1 MAGRSAKRV
10 FALDV
15 PAIHVLTLRQQKKN
29 VHHRDKAG
37 DDEDSQFPSKTTKQM
52 DDKAKLFLGI
62 ISGQRRRRHGEV
74 ADRAAR
80 MAGGF
85 DRLGVEQGDSVC
97 ILMRNDIAFV
107 EAAYAAM
114 QLGAYAVPVNWH
126 FKPEEINYIL
136 EDSATRVLIGHADML
151 HQLRDAIPA
160 GVKVLSVVTPPEISA
175 NYKIDPDHL
184 AAPDFAIDLEPW
196 LARQRP
202 FDGPAR
208 PQPQNMIYTSGTTG
222 HPKGVRRNAPTPEQS
237 ASAERMRALIYGL
250 QPGARALLPGPL
262 YHSAPNSFGLRAGRL
277 GGVLVLMP
285 RFDPEEFL
293 RLVEAER
300 IDTIFMVPTMFIR
313 LMKLPDSVRIKYD
326 ISSLR
331 HVIHAAAPCP
341 ADVKRAMICW
351 WGPVIHEF
359 YGSTESG
366 AVTFANSEDALKKPG
381 TVGKIAPG
389 AELRFVDEDGRILAQ
404 GEIGE
409 IYSRI
414 AGNPDFTYHNKPEK
428 RAEIDRDGFITS
440 GDVGYIDQD
449 GYVFICDRKRDMV
462 ISGGVN
468 IYPAEIE
475 AALHA
480 VPGVHD
486 CAVFGIPDSE
496 FGEAL
501 MAVVEPQA
509 GVTLDIAAIRAQLK
523 TSLADYKVPKHV
535 EIHGSLPREDSGK
548 IFKRRLRDPYWARA
562 GRRI

>member
-1 MAGRSAKRV
+1 LIVVEPVQAAT
-10 FALDV
+10 V
-15 PAIHVLTLRQQKKN
+15 PDCGSH
-29 VHHRDKAG
+29 
-37 DDEDSQFPSKTTKQM
+37 
-52 DDKAKLFLGI
+52 FLGI
-62 ISGQRRRRHGEV
+62 ISGQRRRGHAEV

-80 MAGGF
+80 IAGGLQE
-85 DRLGVEQGDSVC
+85 LGINQGDSVC
-97 ILMRNDIAFV
+97 ILMRNDIAFI

-126 FKPEEINYIL
+126 FKPEEIGYVLN
-136 EDSATRVLIGHADML
+136 DSGTSVLIGHADML

-160 GVKVLSVVTPPEISA
+160 GVTVLSVPTPSEILGQ
-175 NYKIDPDHL
+175 YKIDPDHL
-184 AAPDFAIDLEPW
+184 ATPDFAVDLESW
-196 LARQRP
+196 LERQRP
-202 FDGPAR
+202 YDGPAR
-208 PQPQNMIYTSGTTG
+208 PQPANMIYTSGTTG

-237 ASAERMRALIYGL
+237 ASAEQMRAMIYGL
-250 QPGARALLPGPL
+250 KPGARALLPGPL

-277 GGVLVLMP
+277 GGALVLMP

-293 RLVEAER
+293 RLVQDER

-313 LMKLPDSVRIKYD
+313 LMKLPEQVRRKYD
-326 ISSLR
+326 VSSLR

-341 ADVKRAMICW
+341 ADVKRAMIEW

-381 TVGKIAPG
+381 TVGKISPG
-389 AELRFVDEDGRILAQ
+389 AELRFIGDDGELLPQ

-414 AGNPDFTYHNKPEK
+414 AGNPDFTYHNKPDK
-428 RAEIDRDGFITS
+428 RAEIDLDGFITS

-475 AALHA
+475 AVLHA
-480 VPGVHD
+480 IPGVHD
-486 CAVFGIPDSE
+486 CAVFGIPDDE

-501 MAVVEPQA
+501 MAMVEPRE
-509 GVTLDIAAIRAQLK
+509 GMTLDVADIRAQLK
-523 TSLADYKVPKHV
+523 ISLADYKVPKHV
-535 EIHGSLPREDSGK
+535 EILKQLPREDSGK
-548 IFKRRLRDPYWARA
+548 IFKRRLRDPYWERA
-562 GRRI
+562 GRKI

>member
-1 MAGRSAKRV
+1 MSTS
-10 FALDV
+10 
-15 PAIHVLTLRQQKKN
+15 P
-29 VHHRDKAG
+29 
-37 DDEDSQFPSKTTKQM
+37 P
-52 DDKAKLFLGI
+52 FLGI
-62 ISGQRRRRHGEV
+62 ISGDRRRSHAEI
-74 ADRAAR
+74 ADRADR
-80 MAGGF
+80 IAGGL
-85 DRLGVEQGDSVC
+85 RKLGVGQGDSVC
-97 ILMRNDIAFV
+97 ILMRNDIAFI

-114 QLGAYAVPVNWH
+114 RLGAYAVPVNWH

-136 EDSATRVLIGHADML
+136 KDSGTPVLIGHADML
-151 HQLRDAIPA
+151 HQLRDAIPT
-160 GVKVLSVVTPPEISA
+160 GVTVLSVPTPPEILG
-175 NYKIDPDHL
+175 NYKIDPAHL
-184 AAPDFAIDLEPW
+184 ATPDFATDFELW
-196 LARQRP
+196 LQAQAP
-202 FDGPAR
+202 YDGPAL

-222 HPKGVRRNAPTPEQS
+222 HPKGVRRNAPTPAQS
-237 ASAERMRALIYGL
+237 ANAEAMRAMIYGL
-250 QPGARALLPGPL
+250 KPGARALLPGPL

-277 GGVLVLMP
+277 GGALVLMP

-293 RLVEAER
+293 RLVEREK

-313 LMKLPDSVRIKYD
+313 LMKLPEAVRRKYD
-326 ISSLR
+326 MSSLR
-331 HVIHAAAPCP
+331 HIIHAAAPCP
-341 ADVKRAMICW
+341 ADVKRAMIEW
-351 WGPVIHEF
+351 WGPVIYEF

-389 AELRFVDEDGRILAQ
+389 AELRFVGDDGKILPQ

-414 AGNPDFTYHNKPEK
+414 PGNPDFTYHNKPEK
-428 RAEIDRDGFITS
+428 RAEIDLDGFITS

-475 AALHA
+475 SALHA

-486 CAVFGIPDSE
+486 CAVFGIPDAE

-501 MAVVEPQA
+501 MAVVEPQP
-509 GVTLDIAAIRAQLK
+509 GVTLDVADIRTQLK
-523 TSLADYKVPKHV
+523 ASLADYKVPKHV
-535 EIHGSLPREDSGK
+535 EIQQNLPREDSGK
-548 IFKRRLRDPYWARA
+548 IFKRRLRDPYWERA